1 MSARE
6 RFFKKIKQ
14 STAQPHH
21 DGSVGADI
29 QAFRHKMD
37 ELSEQIEAW
46 LEGARI
52 EIILST
58 KHLNDLSTV
67 GASLNSGAS
76 RYDIAT
82 IELLYG
88 ARSVDITP
96 EQLYKPGEKGC
107 VTLVVE
113 APDQAVDKQK
123 YFLSMAPRDSWFIR
137 GEHQDVSS
145 RILLTEEVFFRTIE
159 CLV

>member
-46 LEGARI
+46 LEGAGI

-58 KHLNDLSTV
+58 KHLNDLST
-67 GASLNSGAS
+67 
-76 RYDIAT
+76 
-82 IELLYG
+82 
-88 ARSVDITP
+88 
-96 EQLYKPGEKGC
+96 
-107 VTLVVE
+107 VVE